1 VRETV
6 LYSFGRGQFPN
17 FVTYVNG
24 ALYGTTSYGGP
35 DGVGTIF
42 RITASGVESVLHVFH
57 GRDGIYPTS
66 LTDVNGVFYGTTISG
81 GTNGGGT
88 IFRIDPSG
96 AFRVL
101 YNFAGGS
108 DGLAPNS
115 ALINVDGVL
124 YGTTDQGGIVGA
136 GQEFGNGTVFKITTS
151 GVESVLYRF
160 AGGSDGSLPLAGLTN
175 VNGVLYGTT
184 SFGGGR
190 GCSSAGEGCGT
201 VFKVTTS
208 GTESVIYR
216 FAGGSDGE
224 EPQASLTNVDGVLY
238 GTTVYGGKDDGK
250 RCVLGCG
257 TVFKMTPSGTESVL
271 HRFGGRGDGMIPA
284 ANLIDVNGV
293 LYGTTDYGGG
303 AKSDGTVFSITT
315 SGVESVLYSFA
326 GGSDGAYAD
335 ASLIN
340 VNGVFYGMTD
350 SGGTNDGG
358 TLFSLSL

>member
-1 VRETV
+1 M
-6 LYSFGRGQFPN
+6 LYSFGHSQFPN
-17 FVTYVNG
+17 FLTYVNG
-24 ALYGTTSYGGP
+24 ALYGTTTYGGP

-42 RITASGVESVLHVFH
+42 RITASGVESMLHVFH

-108 DGLAPNS
+108 DGLAPNP

-136 GQEFGNGTVFKITTS
+136 GEELGNGTVFKITTS

-184 SFGGGR
+184 GFGGGR

-216 FAGGSDGE
+216 FAGGRDGE
-224 EPQASLTNVDGVLY
+224 EPQTSLTNVDGVLY
-238 GTTVYGGKDDGK
+238 GTTVYGGNDAEK
-250 RCVLGCG
+250 RCFLGCG
-257 TVFKMTPSGTESVL
+257 TVFKTTPSGMESVL
-271 HRFGGRGDGMIPA
+271 HRFGGRGDGITPGA
-284 ANLIDVNGV
+284 KLIDVNGL
-293 LYGTTDYGGG
+293 LYDITDYGGS

-326 GGSDGAYAD
+326 GGSDGAYPA

-340 VNGVFYGMTD
+340 VNGVFYGTTD
-350 SGGTNDGG
+350 AGGTNDGG